1 MTSSARDLALLRDVG
16 ETLRRTVRSGR
27 ISPAY
32 LFEAADAEDAREA
45 ALLFAA
51 EILAGGEPP
60 TERLHRR
67 VHSLDHPDVHLL
79 ERDKPTVISVAALS
93 QELEAAYQTPLEAA
107 RQVFVID
114 PAEAMEAE
122 GVARYLKILEEP
134 PPATVFVLVSTR
146 PDRLPA
152 TVLSRV
158 RRVRLPPHDAATLAL
173 RLEAEG
179 AGADEAARLAHWCG
193 GSLARARRLRDADMA
208 SVAEALVHP
217 SDGVAAAVDRAL
229 AALGPEAAA
238 RVDRGEGTNKRQEVR
253 HLLQDLLHVLASE
266 ARDRV
271 AGRNVALLGD
281 LSEREALDRLE
292 DVGALAAAVATNV
305 TPAVL
310 LMEVARR
317 FGRA

>member
-1 MTSSARDLALLRDVG
+1 
-16 ETLRRTVRSGR
+16 
-27 ISPAY
+27 
-32 LFEAADAEDAREA
+32 
-45 ALLFAA
+45 
-51 EILAGGEPP
+51 
-60 TERLHRR
+60 
-67 VHSLDHPDVHLL
+67 
-79 ERDKPTVISVAALS
+79 
-93 QELEAAYQTPLEAA
+93 
-107 RQVFVID
+107 
-114 PAEAMEAE
+114 
-122 GVARYLKILEEP
+122 
-134 PPATVFVLVSTR
+134 
-146 PDRLPA
+146 
-152 TVLSRV
+152 
-158 RRVRLPPHDAATLAL
+158 
-173 RLEAEG
+173 
-179 AGADEAARLAHWCG
+179 
-193 GSLARARRLRDADMA
+193 MA